1 MKHKSEVQSKAKQSR
16 KYDFPISRAE
26 QYRAE
31 INRAEQSIAE
41 QRGENKRRA
50 LKSRAVTQMEVDEL
64 MPARWCIALHSFT

>member
-1 MKHKSEVQSKAKQSR
+1 MKHTRGVLSKAKQNR
-16 KYDFPISRAE
+16 KDDFPISRAE

-41 QRGENKRRA
+41 HRGENKKGA
-50 LKSRAVTQMEVDEL
+50 LKSRAVTQMEVNEL